1 MIQVN
6 GATPLWTA
14 ARALLN
20 DRGDDFKRRLA
31 QVLTTFDPE
40 GIHDLRVSSRRMREG
55 LALFAPCYPP
65 CALSGLGK
73 TFKKVTRLLGEI
85 RNNDETILFFASI
98 HDKVNECCR
107 SEIDRLLTTCRIQRG
122 DEVRGLKTGLKKISA
137 AKLCAH
143 YRQVVNSPSLFAP
156 SAADVDLLA
165 PLTDFAQNGLSSRL
179 AIILQLVP
187 AASQE
192 ENTAAQHQ
200 LRIAV
205 KHLRYCLEIVS
216 FMFGNSYPELH
227 TTVKKYQELLGSM
240 HDLDVFAAVSREAD
254 FLPSSAALITNE
266 IAVQRGNHFADFAVL
281 LKKKPFKRIGEQLR
295 NIL

>member
-1 MIQVN
+1 MLQVN

-40 GIHDLRVSSRRMREG
+40 DIHDLRVSSRRMREG
-55 LALFAPCYPP
+55 LVLFAPCYPP
-65 CALSGLGK
+65 GALSRLVK

-107 SEIDRLLTTCRIQRG
+107 SEIDRFLTTCRILRG

-143 YRQVVNSPSLFAP
+143 YRRVVNSPSLFAP
-156 SAADVDLLA
+156 LAAGVDLLA
-165 PLTDFAQNGLSSRL
+165 PLADFAQDRLSSRL
-179 AIILQLVP
+179 ALILQRVP

-205 KHLRYCLEIVS
+205 KHFRYCLEILS
-216 FMFGNSYPELH
+216 FMLGKSYPELH
-227 TTVKKYQELLGSM
+227 TTVKKYQELLGRM
-240 HDLDVFAAVSREAD
+240 HDLDVFATVSRETD
-254 FLPSSAALITNE
+254 FSLSTAELVTKE
-266 IAVQRGNHFADFAVL
+266 IAVQRGNHFDEFTVL
-281 LKKKPFKRIGEQLR
+281 LKKRPFESIGEQLR

>member
-1 MIQVN
+1 MIVIN
-6 GATPLWTA
+6 GATPLWVA
-14 ARALLN
+14 ARILLN

-31 QVLTTFDPE
+31 QVLSTFDPE
-40 GIHDLRVSSRRMREG
+40 DIHDLRVSSRRMREG
-55 LALFAPCYPP
+55 LMLFAPCYPP
-65 CALSGLGK
+65 GALTRLGK

-107 SEIDRLLTTCRIQRG
+107 SEIDRLLTTYRIQRR
-122 DEVRGLKTGLKKISA
+122 DEVRRLKTGLKKISA
-137 AKLCAH
+137 AKLCTH
-143 YRQVVNSPSLFAP
+143 YRQVVNSPSLFIP
-156 SAADVDLLA
+156 PAADVDLLA
-165 PLTDFAQNGLSSRL
+165 KLTDFAQNGLSSRL

-205 KHLRYCLEIVS
+205 KHFRYCLEIVS
-216 FMFGNSYPELH
+216 FMFGNRYTELH
-227 TTVKKYQELLGSM
+227 TTVKKYQELLGNM
-240 HDLDVFAAVSREAD
+240 HDLDVFATVSHEAG
-254 FLPSSAALITNE
+254 FSPSTAALIAEE
-266 IAVQRGNHFADFAVL
+266 IARQRGSHFADFAVL
-281 LKKKPFKRIGEQLR
+281 LKKKPLKRIGEQLR